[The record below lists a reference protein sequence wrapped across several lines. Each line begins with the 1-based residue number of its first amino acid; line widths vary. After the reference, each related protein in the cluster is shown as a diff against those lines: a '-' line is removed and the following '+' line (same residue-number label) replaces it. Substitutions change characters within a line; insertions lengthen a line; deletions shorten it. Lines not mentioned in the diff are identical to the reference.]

1 MGKASHRTFRRA
13 FIHDKTL
20 RPRPTFP
27 PGAARVCPSCVRGAR
42 RCVKLRPG
50 ESVARFGSDPRR
62 QPAGSAEQHISPPLA
77 ERASVLHFFFR
88 LLLLFSPRF
97 FSSFFFLSSF
107 FLCFCRPPEKTPSTH
122 FSRVRSETE
131 DAEPTS
137 PLPHCVRTLRTHSP
151 DPPRAMTAM
160 QPCPSRCLLSGAR
173 CGGRGRTQ
181 PELGS
186 LFFGLSAAP
195 LAPAALRVVFLN
207 GFS

>member
-13 FIHDKTL
+13 FIHDKTP

-77 ERASVLHFFFR
+77 ERASVLHFFF
-88 LLLLFSPRF
+88 LFASS
-97 FSSFFFLSSF
+97 FSSRPVSSPSSSSSPPF
-107 FLCFCRPPEKTPSTH
+107 FLCFCRPAEKTPSTH
-122 FSRVRSETE
+122 FSRVRSATE

-160 QPCPSRCLLSGAR
+160 QPRPSRCLLSGAR
-173 CGGRGRTQ
+173 CGGRGRTE
-181 PELGS
+181 PELGF
-186 LFFGLSAAP
+186 LFSAC
-195 LAPAALRVVFLN
+195 LLRRSHRQRCEL
-207 GFS
+207 FS